1 MKLDGGEDTI
11 GGRQRTGA
19 VDEVSKTVG
28 NIVASGL
35 GPGAKGRIAPNTAAV
50 GRFRWEQK
58 AVDRTGQET
67 EQGQV
72 VGELK
77 VVDVDGEKDGA
88 RFEPRDPKR
97 QPDNRTEVRNLAE
110 QSPLQELEELD
121 GDLVVHVGIVVGQ
134 EGAGLMEHTVAIG
147 LGLLVASW
155 RGLGPAAPPWGLANA
170 NHEVV
175 VAHAGSGSVSSPA
188 GFVHFFSLVEA
199 VAPSLSLVLTFVLRV
214 HGFLINPCGRR
225 SAAECGEADVLGSA
239 VPFTSVLLSS
249 VMLFAGWLP
258 RRDMPVLS
266 CLKACDFLLDGL
278 LESEDGWIVQVNHPF
293 DCRKAVLDE
302 IRTRTSLVCLDQGV
316 EQETDSQEM
325 LPVTGEKEEL
335 LMLRVELGVEV
346 ADIVVGVQF
355 LGLEE
360 LEDLMGQLVVAL
372 EVRLGHNTAEED
384 GSIARDFILV
394 WSHPGDHGC

>member
-19 VDEVSKTVG
+19 DDEVSKTVG

-50 GRFRWEQK
+50 GWFRWEQK

-97 QPDNRTEVRNLAE
+97 QPDNRTEARNLAE

-147 LGLLVASW
+147 LGLLVAPPLGDLPMLIMKSSW
-155 RGLGPAAPPWGLANA
+155 LMQ
-170 NHEVV
+170 
-175 VAHAGSGSVSSPA
+175 
-188 GFVHFFSLVEA
+188 
-199 VAPSLSLVLTFVLRV
+199 
-214 HGFLINPCGRR
+214 
-225 SAAECGEADVLGSA
+225 
-239 VPFTSVLLSS
+239 VPG
-249 VMLFAGWLP
+249 A
-258 RRDMPVLS
+258 
-266 CLKACDFLLDGL
+266 
-278 LESEDGWIVQVNHPF
+278 
-293 DCRKAVLDE
+293 
-302 IRTRTSLVCLDQGV
+302 
-316 EQETDSQEM
+316 
-325 LPVTGEKEEL
+325 
-335 LMLRVELGVEV
+335 
-346 ADIVVGVQF
+346 
-355 LGLEE
+355 
-360 LEDLMGQLVVAL
+360 
-372 EVRLGHNTAEED
+372 
-384 GSIARDFILV
+384 
-394 WSHPGDHGC
+394 

>member
-1 MKLDGGEDTI
+1 M
-11 GGRQRTGA
+11 
-19 VDEVSKTVG
+19 
-28 NIVASGL
+28 
-35 GPGAKGRIAPNTAAV
+35 
-50 GRFRWEQK
+50 
-58 AVDRTGQET
+58 
-67 EQGQV
+67 
-72 VGELK
+72 
-77 VVDVDGEKDGA
+77 
-88 RFEPRDPKR
+88 
-97 QPDNRTEVRNLAE
+97 
-110 QSPLQELEELD
+110 
-121 GDLVVHVGIVVGQ
+121 
-134 EGAGLMEHTVAIG
+134 
-147 LGLLVASW
+147 
-155 RGLGPAAPPWGLANA
+155 
-170 NHEVV
+170 
-175 VAHAGSGSVSSPA
+175 
-188 GFVHFFSLVEA
+188 HFFSLVEA

-214 HGFLINPCGRR
+214 HGFLINPCGCR

-239 VPFTSVLLSS
+239 VPFASVLLSS

-293 DCRKAVLDE
+293 DCRKTVLDE
-302 IRTRTSLVCLDQGV
+302 IRTRTSFVCLDQGV

-394 WSHPGDHGC
+394 WSHPGKHGC